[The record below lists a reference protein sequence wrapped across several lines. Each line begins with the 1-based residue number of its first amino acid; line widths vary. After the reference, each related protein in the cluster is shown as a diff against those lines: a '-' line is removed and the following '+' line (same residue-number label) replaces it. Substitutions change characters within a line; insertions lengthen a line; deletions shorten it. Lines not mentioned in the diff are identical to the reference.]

1 MTNTPPIMTDQPA
14 QFLRRNRATTL
25 DPSAMFLRELASDE
39 AQDRLSMVNRTFKN
53 VAVVTPFPDL
63 WENRLQNAHFVRPA
77 DNLGLEPQAFD
88 LVIHDLCLHWANDPV
103 GQLVQSRLAL
113 QPDGFFL
120 ATLFG
125 GQTLHQLRT
134 ALATAESRTSGGLSP
149 RVAPMAEIRDLGG
162 LLQRAGLALPVA
174 DAITQTATYES
185 LTALMHDLRAMAETN
200 VLAARLR
207 TPSPR
212 KLFDE
217 AAKIYAAEFS
227 DDAGRLQATFE
238 LIVLSGWAPHPDQQ
252 QPLKPGSASHSLAD
266 VLADLKLPPK
276 D

>member
-77 DNLGLEPQAFD
+77 DNLGLEPQTFD

-113 QPDGFFL
+113 QPDGFFWQP
-120 ATLFG
+120 F
-125 GQTLHQLRT
+125 
-134 ALATAESRTSGGLSP
+134 
-149 RVAPMAEIRDLGG
+149 
-162 LLQRAGLALPVA
+162 
-174 DAITQTATYES
+174 
-185 LTALMHDLRAMAETN
+185 
-200 VLAARLR
+200 LAAKRCTSCEPRWPLPKAEQAVAFHPAWRLWL
-207 TPSPR
+207 
-212 KLFDE
+212 KF
-217 AAKIYAAEFS
+217 
-227 DDAGRLQATFE
+227 AT
-238 LIVLSGWAPHPDQQ
+238 WADYCNARALRCRWPMRS
-252 QPLKPGSASHSLAD
+252 LKPQHT
-266 VLADLKLPPK
+266 KI
-276 D
+276 